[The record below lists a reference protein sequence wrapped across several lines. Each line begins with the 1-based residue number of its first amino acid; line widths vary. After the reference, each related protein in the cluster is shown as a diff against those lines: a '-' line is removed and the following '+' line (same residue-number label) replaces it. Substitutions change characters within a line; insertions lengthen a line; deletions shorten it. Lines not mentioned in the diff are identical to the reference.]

1 MTVSELPGLE
11 AFAGCVGD
19 LFRLEGN
26 GQKLEAELVEAEPLG
41 EDRGRPFA
49 LLFRVEDGPT
59 LPQKIY
65 PLEHDRLGRLDL
77 FLVPVGPDEVG
88 MRYEAIFS

>member
-1 MTVSELPGLE
+1 MPAIPNLDE
-11 AFAGCVGD
+11 FAACVGD
-19 LFRLEGN
+19 RFRLDGN
-26 GQKLEAELVEAEPLG
+26 GCELVAELVEAKPLG
-41 EDRGRPFA
+41 EARDRPFA

-65 PLEHDRLGRLDL
+65 PLEHDRLSRLEL

-88 MRYEAIFS
+88 MRYEAVFS